1 MPIAWPIVK
10 FLFKWVAPTVPEIIT
25 TVSHL
30 KEQREHA
37 ATQEEIL
44 DKRFSEIEHNLTN
57 QLEVIGN
64 LTRQI
69 NALQIILRRTLIISI
84 LALCLALIGLG
95 LIFYLPTL

>member
-30 KEQREHA
+30 KEQREHT

-44 DKRFSEIEHNLTN
+44 GKRFSEIEHNLIN
-57 QLEVIGN
+57 QLEVIGK
-64 LTRQI
+64 LT
-69 NALQIILRRTLIISI
+69 LQIDSLQVILRRTLIISI
-84 LALCLALIGLG
+84 LAFCLALLGLG
-95 LIFYLPTL
+95 LIFYVPAV

>member
-30 KEQREHA
+30 KEQREHT

-44 DKRFSEIEHNLTN
+44 GKRFSEIEHNLIN
-57 QLEVIGN
+57 QLEVIGK
-64 LTRQI
+64 LT
-69 NALQIILRRTLIISI
+69 LQIDSLQVILRRTLIISI
-84 LALCLALIGLG
+84 LALCLALLGLG
-95 LIFYLPTL
+95 LIFYVPAV

>member
-1 MPIAWPIVK
+1 LV
-10 FLFKWVAPTVPEIIT
+10 
-25 TVSHL
+25 
-30 KEQREHA
+30 
-37 ATQEEIL
+37 
-44 DKRFSEIEHNLTN
+44 KRFSDIEHNLTN
-57 QLEVIGN
+57 QLKVIGN